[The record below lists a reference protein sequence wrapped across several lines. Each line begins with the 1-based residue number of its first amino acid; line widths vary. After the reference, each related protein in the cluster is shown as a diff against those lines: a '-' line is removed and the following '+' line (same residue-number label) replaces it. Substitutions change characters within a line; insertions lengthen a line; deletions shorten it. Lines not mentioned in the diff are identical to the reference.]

1 MNFTNVSDENGAM
14 ANVFPNQVF
23 SKKRRLGKKS
33 YFPLN
38 LNEIPD
44 KSGRLTT
51 DFVRY
56 FCVYIFIFIPGLP

>member
-1 MNFTNVSDENGAM
+1 MMLT
-14 ANVFPNQVF
+14 
-23 SKKRRLGKKS
+23 KKRVGKKS
-33 YFPLN
+33 HFPLN

-56 FCVYIFIFIPGLP
+56 FLVYIFIFIPGLPFDVPNLLIFPD